1 MGSIDIQDILSQY
14 GNKQDVMSEGKK
26 TVTMA
31 EKLGSQKINDNSEMG
46 VRKTIDETMH
56 IKDEERR
63 AMAEQIE
70 NQSYT
75 HTGRRLSMGEFQKY
89 LADSFTNTLNVKNAQ
104 KVVMM
109 GNQENMRK
117 GLAPEINAA
126 LSKNAGKGQ
135 MSTVTI
141 PTQLLRRVQ
150 QEIGGLG
157 VKATQNDVMTGF
169 LYWYFGRPEDV
180 SFGSNDSI
188 AKISEIVSNLDENA
202 SPSKFGQLSY
212 NASNTILETLSSI
225 SDKMDTILS
234 MVAGITKDSLDS
246 KVKSDKIYIA
256 LCYNILNMLAFTPPM
271 MPGDQPKDVDVLAGG
286 LAWDLMSGIDDAYDY
301 YKAKNGREIYK
312 SKMRKRVNAFTY
324 APPTYEQPQYS
335 AQSTAFNDGYEN
347 SGNQDI
353 DPNDRYTGDD
363 DDNYELIDLDN
374 DYDNIQFSSKT
385 SKSDIEKLLAV
396 GIGPTN
402 NNQGNEQN

>member
-14 GNKQDVMSEGKK
+14 ENKQDVMSEGKK

-46 VRKTIDETMH
+46 VRKTIGETMH

-246 KVKSDKIYIA
+246 KVKNDKIYIA

-324 APPTYEQPQYS
+324 APPTYEQPQYGT
-335 AQSTAFNDGYEN
+335 QSTTFNDGYEN

-396 GIGPTN
+396 GIGSTN